1 MRILKPIWTKKTETA
16 SRVRERV
23 ERILNAAIAGGLRQD
38 RNPAS
43 WRGHLQFLLPPP
55 SKVKAIKHH
64 ASVPYAEVPRFYAKL
79 RANSSVS
86 ATALRFLV
94 LTAARTGE
102 VIGSKWSEI
111 HDDLWVIPPERMKSR
126 RLHRVPLSSS
136 ALDLLDELQTSQE
149 TDELVFSSG
158 GRGLSNMAML
168 QLLRR
173 IEAGKT
179 VHGFRSSFRIWA
191 AEKSGFSSDAAE
203 LALAHVSGSIIER
216 TYMRS
221 DLLDLR
227 RELMEAWAG
236 HVSGEVHG

>member
-1 MRILKPIWTKKTETA
+1 M
-16 SRVRERV
+16 
-23 ERILNAAIAGGLRQD
+23 
-38 RNPAS
+38 
-43 WRGHLQFLLPPP
+43 
-55 SKVKAIKHH
+55 KVIKHH
-64 ASVPYAEVPRFYAKL
+64 ASVPYAEVPGLYEKL
-79 RANSSVS
+79 RINPALS
-86 ATALRFLV
+86 ATTLRFLI

-102 VIGSKWSEI
+102 VTGCRWEEI
-111 HDDLWVIPPERMKSR
+111 QQDTWVIPPERMKSR
-126 RLHRVPLSSS
+126 RLHRVPLPSA
-136 ALDLLDELQTSQE
+136 ALDLLQALQTSQE